1 MQFGCFVQLEGVRG
15 RFEGLVHIS
24 QLRRDG
30 RIKDVNDVVKRG
42 DKVKVKVLSIT
53 GSKLSLSMK
62 VSNHLSCT
70 CRVLPRNDYEQI
82 QQCTDNNYYGIM
94 HLCPCSFQEVL

>member
-15 RFEGLVHIS
+15 KFEGLVHVS
-24 QLRRDG
+24 QLRREG
-30 RIKDVNDVVKRG
+30 RVKEVTDVVKRG

-62 VSNHLSCT
+62 VCVCT
-70 CRVLPRNDYEQI
+70 YMVCMYVVVK
-82 QQCTDNNYYGIM
+82 T
-94 HLCPCSFQEVL
+94 CS